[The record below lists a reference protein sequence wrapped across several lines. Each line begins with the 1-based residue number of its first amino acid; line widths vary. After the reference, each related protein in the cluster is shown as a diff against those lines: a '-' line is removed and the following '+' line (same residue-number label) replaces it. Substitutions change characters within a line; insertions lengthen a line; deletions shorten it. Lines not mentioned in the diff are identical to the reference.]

1 MEDKKRNEMHRVCTD
16 KDNGR
21 CYPAARIIKWP
32 ACRERNRV
40 PKKMLEEREGADII
54 NIAYK

>member
-1 MEDKKRNEMHRVCTD
+1 MHRVCTD

-40 PKKMLEEREGADII
+40 PKKMLEEGEEEITREGADII

>member
-1 MEDKKRNEMHRVCTD
+1 MRLCTD

-40 PKKMLEEREGADII
+40 PKKMFEDEGGDNEGREY
-54 NIAYK
+54 YKYTFVGYH

>member
-1 MEDKKRNEMHRVCTD
+1 MHRVCTD